1 MESMTLLTVA
11 VALIGSIHIAERV
24 ASVFAAKGKV
34 EAAPA
39 ATKRNAWYCFFKMS
53 SLLGPDWKPLE
64 ERERDQ
70 NKMRNTRRDERRQQ
84 QARRPRLYA

>member
-1 MESMTLLTVA
+1 MESITLLAAA
-11 VALIGSIHIAERV
+11 VALIGGIHIADRV
-24 ASVFAAKGKV
+24 ASIFAQGKA

-64 ERERDQ
+64 ERESER
-70 NKMRNTRRDERRQQ
+70 NKMCNTLREEKRLQ